1 MVLVHSPNGHN
12 GVAFK
17 PEHRYLALGTLSLLF
32 LSPVG
37 HHGSSWIRPP
47 ASRSPAF
54 PHHRKLAT
62 HTKHSTMARL
72 SRALQEIRHVLDFGA
87 SLHDAEI
94 SANVLFSPGSMISL
108 TVFGRTLIVINDAE
122 TAIELLEKRAAQY
135 SSRPG
140 SILVNA

>member
-1 MVLVHSPNGHN
+1 
-12 GVAFK
+12 
-17 PEHRYLALGTLSLLF
+17 
-32 LSPVG
+32 
-37 HHGSSWIRPP
+37 
-47 ASRSPAF
+47 
-54 PHHRKLAT
+54 
-62 HTKHSTMARL
+62 MARL

-122 TAIELLEKRAAQY
+122 IAIELLEKRAAQY